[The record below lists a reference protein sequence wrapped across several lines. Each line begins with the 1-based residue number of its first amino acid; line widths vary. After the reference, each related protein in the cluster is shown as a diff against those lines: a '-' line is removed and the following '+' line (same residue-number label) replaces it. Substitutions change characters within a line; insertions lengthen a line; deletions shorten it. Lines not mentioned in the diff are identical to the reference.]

1 MDSVDAMVTQIQ
13 MLYPRIYMACHVDH
27 VKARS
32 SESQISARDSSI
44 LAHLNSEHFQ
54 RPSVLAKHLEVT
66 PSTLSEALHN
76 LVSLGYVSFKTN
88 PDDERRTEFKLT
100 AKGITA
106 MKNSSVLD
114 SNKVADLLGR
124 LSPEEREKA
133 VEGLRLLADAAIEK

>member
-1 MDSVDAMVTQIQ
+1 MDSLEALVTEIQ

-32 SESQISARDSSI
+32 SESKISARDSSI
-44 LAHLNSEHFQ
+44 LAHLSTEYFQ
-54 RPSVLAKHLEVT
+54 RPSVLAKHLEVS

-76 LVSLGYVSFKTN
+76 LVSLGYVSFKAN
-88 PDDERRTEFKLT
+88 PNDERRTEFKLT

-114 SNKVADLLGR
+114 SGKVVTLLGR
-124 LSPEEREKA
+124 LSRDDRQKA
-133 VEGLRLLADAAIEK
+133 VEGMRILADAAAE